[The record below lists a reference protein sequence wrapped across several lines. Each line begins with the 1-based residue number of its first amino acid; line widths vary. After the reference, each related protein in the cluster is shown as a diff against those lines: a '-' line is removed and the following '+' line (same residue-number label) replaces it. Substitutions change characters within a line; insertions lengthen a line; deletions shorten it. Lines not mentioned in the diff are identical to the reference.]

1 MNKNKKI
8 IGLIGGMGPFA
19 SIELCKRLLE
29 KSVKN
34 FGAKSCDDFPEI
46 VLDSIPIPDFI
57 SDTGNLPIA
66 TKTLVSRVNK
76 LNRFGC
82 TTIAMVC
89 NTGHILFP
97 ILSKVSNAEMVSLIK
112 IIRNKVT
119 LLKFKRVG
127 LLATK
132 TTINSNIFQEEF
144 KNTGIKIVIP
154 NQKDIDT
161 CEKLIREVI
170 ANKNFDSKTNQLQI
184 IIQRFIK
191 EKGLGG
197 VILGCT
203 ELPLVLQKNK
213 LPNIVDCLDVLSDEL
228 LTNYFSN

>member
-1 MNKNKKI
+1 M

-19 SIELCKRLLE
+19 GAEFCRLLLE
-29 KSVKN
+29 KSAKN
-34 FGAKSCDDFPEI
+34 FGAKKCDDFPEI

-57 SDTGNLPIA
+57 SDTKNLPTA
-66 TKTLVSRVNK
+66 TKILISRVKRLNK
-76 LNRFGC
+76 FGC

-97 ILSKVSNAEMVSLIK
+97 ILSKVSNAKMISLIST
-112 IIRNKVT
+112 IRNKVD
-119 LLKFKRVG
+119 LLNFKRVG

-132 TTINSNIFQEEF
+132 TTIKSNLFQKEF
-144 KNTGIKIVIP
+144 KNTGIKLVIP

-161 CEKLIREVI
+161 CEELIREVI
-170 ANKNFDSKTNQLQI
+170 AGKNFGSKTNQLQT
-184 IIQRFIK
+184 IIQKFIK
-191 EKGLGG
+191 EKGLEG

-203 ELPLVLQKNK
+203 ELPLALPNNK

-228 LTNYFSN
+228 LTNYYSN